1 MCGIV
6 GAWSYAAPDV
16 GDAFVQR
23 SVHALGHRG
32 PDGSGSFYDPTASLR
47 LGHTR
52 LAVIDTRTLAAQPM
66 TDSTGRWTVVFN
78 GEIYNYVEIR
88 RALER
93 LGRRFDTA
101 SDTEVL
107 LQAFIEWGPA
117 CQERFNGMWAF
128 AVWDAVRS
136 ELFLSRD
143 RFGVKPLY
151 IGAADGRFVFAS
163 EVKVFALTGPWIDG
177 FRMELYRFS
186 KITELESA
194 GLTILRG
201 VSPVPPGHQVL
212 VTASG
217 SRRVTRWWNTLD
229 HLPSVPPSYDE
240 RVEEL
245 RGRLGDAC
253 ELRLRSDVPVGTS
266 LSGGLDSSVIAALVH
281 ERIEGHH
288 PHLAQKA
295 YTRTFTGTPMDE
307 AHWAERVAASLGVDL
322 IRTDHGVGEAIDRF
336 EEIVHVLEDAYL
348 LPLGVW
354 SHYRGMMLDGTV
366 VSIDG
371 HGADELFAGYPS
383 TVRGL
388 RRTSLQLGRISAWR
402 ELDRLHRRLKGED
415 GSVSIGRTI
424 GDVTQDAMATTR
436 MLFERRPRRTQ
447 HRKRV
452 VPDGVDE
459 ILEALRSRANI
470 VAAEARSLSPL
481 NRILYNEFHHGMLPA
496 VLRNFDRMSM
506 ANGVEIRSPYLD
518 WRVVTYAFALPDSD
532 KLGDG
537 FSKRILR
544 DVGSVYLPEDV
555 TLRLDK
561 IGFRD
566 PVSDLMSDGLV
577 GIAARGIASG
587 TLEEVC
593 SAAGLELGVIAT
605 AIEGEDWKQLAHHWR
620 FVQAAI
626 LLRLL
631 RNSHDASSEHSRATA
646 GALE

>member
-6 GAWSYAAPDV
+6 GVWSFAAPDV

-23 SVHALGHRG
+23 SIHALGHRG
-32 PDGSGSFYDPTASLR
+32 PDGSGSFYDQTASLR

-52 LAVIDTRTLAAQPM
+52 LAVIDTRQLAAQPM

-78 GEIYNYVEIR
+78 GEIYNYIEIK

-93 LGRRFDTA
+93 LGRRFETE

-128 AVWDAVRS
+128 AVWDAARS

-151 IGAADGRFVFAS
+151 IGDSEGRFVFGS
-163 EVKVFALTGPWIDG
+163 EVKVFALTGPWVDG
-177 FRMELYRFS
+177 FRRELYRFS

-201 VSPVPPGHQVL
+201 VSSVPPGHQVL

-217 SRRVTRWWNTLD
+217 SQRVARWWNTLD
-229 HLPSVPPSYDE
+229 HLPAVSPRYVE

-281 ERIEGHH
+281 ERIQSHH
-288 PHLAQKA
+288 PNLAQKV
-295 YTRTFTGTPMDE
+295 YTRTFPGTPMDE
-307 AHWAERVAASLGVDL
+307 AHWAERVASSLGVDL
-322 IRTDHGVGEAIDRF
+322 IRTNHGVGEALDRF

-354 SHYRGMMLDGTV
+354 SHYRGMRLDGTV

-415 GSVSIGRTI
+415 GSVSMGRMF
-424 GDVTQDAMATTR
+424 GAVTQDAMATAR
-436 MLFERRPRRTQ
+436 MLFQWRPHRTRPR
-447 HRKRV
+447 KR
-452 VPDGVDE
+452 PGSDGVDE
-459 ILEALRSRANI
+459 ILEALRSRADV
-470 VAAEARSLSPL
+470 VAAEARALSPL
-481 NRILYNEFHHGMLPA
+481 NRILYSEFHHGMLPA

-506 ANGVEIRSPYLD
+506 ANGIEIRSPYLD

-532 KLGDG
+532 KIGGG

-544 DVGSVYLPEDV
+544 DVGSAYLPEDV
-555 TLRLDK
+555 TMRLDK

-566 PVSDLMSDGLV
+566 PVSDLMSDGLA
-577 GIAARGIASG
+577 GIAAQRLASG
-587 TLEEVC
+587 ELGEVC
-593 SAAGLELGVIAT
+593 SAVGVESADIAR
-605 AIEGEDWKQLAHHWR
+605 ALQEQDWKQLAHNWR

-626 LLRLL
+626 LLRML
-631 RNSHDASSEHSRATA
+631 RKSHDAISKDGRATA